1 MHVVGRRFVTKFR
14 VAPVL
19 TLALL
24 GISLIVAPGRASA
37 LRSTPAT
44 PTPVCQSSSPSG
56 GGYTVT
62 VCISDPADGSVVSG
76 DTTVTGTV
84 SVTPGGPGVRRM
96 VFYLDDAYLLT
107 DYQTPYTFTIPTT
120 KFVDGPRT
128 LSVEA
133 LLRDNFTSARA
144 SIGLSFN
151 NGVTSPPGNGNQW
164 TPTPGTDPAPGHP
177 FTVAAVGD
185 GAGGEA
191 SETDV
196 TNLINGWNPN
206 LMLYLGDVYENG
218 SVTEFYNWYRPEAQ
232 AGTFYGR
239 FRSITDPVVGNH
251 EYNQF
256 RDGTAPG
263 YFDYWDNIPHYYSF
277 NTHGWHV
284 IALDSTGFFGQTVPS
299 SAQYQW
305 LQSDLNANT
314 QPCTLAM
321 WHEPLYNIGAEGSQ
335 ATMSSIWSLLASHGV
350 PLVVNGHDHSYQRWQ
365 PLDGAGNPDPNGV
378 TEVIDGTGGHAIGD
392 FVTDDARVAA
402 RANQYGAMKL
412 QLNQA
417 GAGLQFFTAGGQMLD
432 SSSVQCDPTT
442 VDTAPPSTPANLTA
456 TATYKTKIDLS
467 WDESTDNVGVTGY
480 EIYRDGEPLVTIGPQ
495 TTYSDTS
502 VLPGSTHTYK
512 VRALDAQ
519 SNHSDFSNEATA
531 TTPAVAVLFHDGF
544 ESGDLSNWT
553 SNSGLVAQ
561 QSQVFAGSWAAEA
574 TATGGAG
581 ASAYKQ
587 LAQAQTSLYYV
598 GRFNILSHSTNVNLM
613 RFRNGLLAASPIAT
627 LFVSSTNKLGLRDD
641 ATGVAT
647 TSTTV
652 VSSGWHT
659 AQVHVT
665 VNGASGSTEV
675 WLDGTQIASL
685 SQTMDLGTNPVARVE
700 LGDPSSA
707 RTFDVAFD
715 EVAFDTDF
723 IGDVTPPTAATN
735 LTAAAHSGL
744 EVDLAWTPGT
754 DDVGIS
760 GYDVYRNG
768 ALIASIP
775 AGSSWADKTVSPL
788 TAYTYKLISKDA
800 AGNVSGFSNEAS
812 ATTGDVFTDD
822 FESGTLTK
830 WTTVSG
836 LATQM
841 SNVDG
846 GSWAAE
852 ATSNGTS
859 GSSAQVMLDSTVNEL
874 YYRARVKLLSQGPN
888 SVSLLRF
895 RTATNGAL
903 ASAFISSTGKLGYR
917 NDTTSTSAT
926 SSLTVTPGI
935 WHEVQMHVLLNGA
948 SSQVDLWLDGV
959 SAISQTDSLGT
970 SPIGR
975 LELGDPASARTFDV
989 AFDNVVAD
997 PIFIADAAAPTAP
1010 SNLHTTAV
1018 LGHEV
1023 DLAWDAANDDVGV
1036 TGYRIYRNGAAVGT
1050 VDGATLAYADTG
1062 LNDVTQYTYRVTA
1075 LDAVGHESAPSN
1087 SISAT
1092 TLDATK
1098 PTKPTGLTATPVS
1111 GQNRIDLAW
1120 NASSDNVGVTG
1131 YHIYRDGSSTPLDTV
1146 NGSTTRYSDTTVAGS
1161 TQYTYTVTAFDAAG
1175 NESDPSDPAT
1185 ATTADTIPPTPP
1197 TTVTATTV
1205 SDTQINLAWSG
1216 AGDNIGVTGYR
1227 IYRNGSSTPIA
1238 TVGPSPTSY
1247 SDVSLT
1253 GGTAYSY
1260 TIKAVDAAG
1269 NVSAASNPPANATT
1283 FVFTDGFE
1291 SGNLSKWTSV
1301 SSLVTQQTTVYAGLW
1316 AAEARSNK
1324 NTVAYAVKQ
1333 LPSTYT
1339 NLYYR
1344 IRLNILSGKPD
1355 TVDVLRFRTAA
1366 GSSLLALFYDSKRK
1380 LGYLNDVTHTTTT
1393 STTTLNTSTWY
1404 ELKVHLVINGSS
1416 SQVEVWLNGTRITAL
1431 SRTDS
1436 FGTTPIGQVVV
1447 GESSTGHAY
1456 DDAFDEVLVDTAP

>member
-1 MHVVGRRFVTKFR
+1 MHIVRRRFVRRLRF
-14 VAPVL
+14 APVL
-19 TLALL
+19 PLALVVIGL
-24 GISLIVAPGRASA
+24 VGSGRATAS
-37 LRSTPAT
+37 
-44 PTPVCQSSSPSG
+44 PTSSCQTSSPSG
-56 GGYTVT
+56 GSYTVT
-62 VCISDPADGSVVSG
+62 VCLTDPADGSVVSG

-84 SVTPGGPGVRRM
+84 SVSAGGPGVRRM

-107 DYQTPYTFTIPTT
+107 DFQTPYTFTLPTT

-144 SIGLSFN
+144 SIGITFN
-151 NGVTSPPGNGNQW
+151 NGITSPPGNGNQW

-196 TNLINGWNPN
+196 TNLMNGWNPN

-218 SVTEFYNWYRPEAQ
+218 SITEFYNWYRPESQ

-239 FRSITDPVVGNH
+239 FRSITDPIVGNH

-284 IALDSTGFFGQTVPS
+284 IALDSTGFFGQTTQS
-299 SAQYQW
+299 SGQYQW
-305 LQSDLNANT
+305 LQSDLNADT

-321 WHEPLYNIGAEGSQ
+321 WHEPLYNIGVEGSQ
-335 ATMSSIWSLLASHGV
+335 TTMSAIWSLLASHGV
-350 PLVVNGHDHSYQRWQ
+350 DLVINGHDHTYQRWQ
-365 PLDGAGNPDPNGV
+365 SLDGAGNPDPNGI
-378 TEVIDGTGGHAIGD
+378 TELIDGTGGHAIAD
-392 FVTDDARVAA
+392 FVTDDPRVAA
-402 RANQYGAMKL
+402 RANQYGAMRL
-412 QLNQA
+412 QFNQA
-417 GAGLQFFTAGGQMLD
+417 GAGLQFFTSGGQMLD
-432 SSSVQCDPTT
+432 SSSVQCDPSA
-442 VDTAPPSTPANLTA
+442 VDTAPPSAPANLTA

-519 SNHSDFSNEATA
+519 SNHSGFSNEATA
-531 TTPAVAVLFHDGF
+531 TTPMVAVLFHDGF
-544 ESGDLSNWT
+544 ESGDLSNWS
-553 SNSGLVAQ
+553 SNSGLVTQ

-581 ASAYKQ
+581 ASAYKN
-587 LAQAQTSLYYV
+587 LAPAQTSLYYV
-598 GRFNILSHSTNVNLM
+598 TRFKILSQATNVNLL
-613 RFRNGLLAASPIAT
+613 RFRNNQLGANALAT
-627 LFVSSTNKLGLRDD
+627 LFVSSTGKLGLRNDVT
-641 ATGVAT
+641 AVAT
-647 TSTTV
+647 TSTTA
-652 VSSGWHT
+652 VSSGTWHT

-665 VNGASGSTEV
+665 INGTSSSTEV
-675 WLDGTQIASL
+675 WLDGNQIASL
-685 SQTMDLGTNPVARVE
+685 SLSAINLGTNPIGRVE
-700 LGDPSSA
+700 LGDPSTG

-715 EVAFDTDF
+715 EVAYDTDF
-723 IGDVTPPTAATN
+723 IGDLTPPTAATN
-735 LTAAAHSGL
+735 LTATAHSGL
-744 EVDLAWTPGT
+744 EVDLTWTPGS
-754 DDVGIS
+754 DDVGVT
-760 GYDVYRNG
+760 GYDVYRNDQ
-768 ALIASIP
+768 LIASIP

-788 TAYTYKLISKDA
+788 SSYTYKLVSKDA
-800 AGNVSGFSNEAS
+800 AGNVSGFSNSAS
-812 ATTGDVFTDD
+812 ATTGDIFTDD
-822 FESGTLTK
+822 FESGTLSK
-830 WTTVSG
+830 WTTVAG
-836 LATQM
+836 LMAQM
-841 SNVDG
+841 SSVDT

-852 ATSNGTS
+852 ATSNGTA
-859 GSSAQVMLDSTVNEL
+859 GSSAQVQLDSSVNEI

-888 SVSLLRF
+888 SVGLLRL
-895 RTATNGAL
+895 RTASNGAL
-903 ASAFISSTGKLGYR
+903 ASAFVSSTGKLGYR
-917 NDTTSTSAT
+917 NDTSSTTTT
-926 SSLTVTPGI
+926 SSLTVTPSV
-935 WHEVQMHVLLNGA
+935 WHEVQMHVLINGS

-959 SAISQTDSLGT
+959 SAVSQGDTLGT

-975 LELGDPASARTFDV
+975 LELGDPSSGRTFDV
-989 AFDNVVAD
+989 AFDNVIAD
-997 PIFIADAAAPTAP
+997 PMFIADTAPPTAP
-1010 SNLHTTAV
+1010 ANLHTTSVA
-1018 LGHEV
+1018 GHEI

-1036 TGYRIYRNGAAVGT
+1036 TGYRVYRNGATAGT
-1050 VDGATLAYADTG
+1050 VDGATLSFADTG
-1062 LNDVTQYTYRVTA
+1062 LNDATQYTYRVTA
-1075 LDAVGHESAPSN
+1075 IDAVGHESVPSN
-1087 SISAT
+1087 SISPT

-1098 PTKPTGLTATPVS
+1098 PTKPTGLTATPVA

-1131 YHIYRDGSSTPLDTV
+1131 YRIYRNGSSTPLDSV
-1146 NGSTTRYSDTTVAGS
+1146 NGSTLTYSDTNVVGS
-1161 TQYTYTVTAFDAAG
+1161 TQYTYTVTAIDAAG
-1175 NESDPSDPAT
+1175 NESDASDPAT
-1185 ATTADTIPPTPP
+1185 AATADTIPPTPP

-1205 SDTQINLAWSG
+1205 SDSQINLAWSG
-1216 AGDNIGVTGYR
+1216 ATDNIGVTGYR
-1227 IYRNGSSTPIA
+1227 IFRNGSTTPIA
-1238 TVGPSPTSY
+1238 SLGNVTSY
-1247 SDVSLT
+1247 SDTGLT
-1253 GGTAYSY
+1253 GATTYSY

-1269 NVSAASNPPANATT
+1269 NLSAASNPASATT
-1283 FVFTDGFE
+1283 LVFSDGFE
-1291 SGNLSKWTSV
+1291 SGNLSKWTTV
-1301 SSLVTQQTTVYAGLW
+1301 NGLVVQQTNVYAGSW

-1324 NTVAYAVKQ
+1324 NTAVYAVKQ
-1333 LPSTYT
+1333 LPNTYT

-1344 IRLNILSGKPD
+1344 LRLDILSGKPD

-1366 GSSLLALFYDSKRK
+1366 GANLLSLFYDSKRK
-1380 LGYLNDVTHTTTT
+1380 LGYLNEVNHTTTT

-1436 FGTTPIGQVVV
+1436 FGTTPVGQVVV
-1447 GESSTGHAY
+1447 GETSTGHAY